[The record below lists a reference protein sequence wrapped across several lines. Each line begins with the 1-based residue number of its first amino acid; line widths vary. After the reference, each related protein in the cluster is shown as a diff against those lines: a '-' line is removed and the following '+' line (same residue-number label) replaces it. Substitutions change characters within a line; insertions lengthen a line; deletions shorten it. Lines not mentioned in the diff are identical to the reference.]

1 MGQITTKET
10 YGIISSEDVPEISYC
25 PRCKKQGWDSI
36 LKGRV
41 YLPGESIP
49 SERDLWQQCHDCGQ
63 LVPIYQVKK
72 ERKLLDFVET
82 SSNPFDQGKSIIGLD
97 NKATIKQR
105 KLHFKKE

>member
-1 MGQITTKET
+1 MQET
-10 YGIISSEDVPEISYC
+10 RLGFYFKREGLLT
-25 PRCKKQGWDSI
+25 R
-36 LKGRV
+36 
-41 YLPGESIP
+41 ESIP